1 MTDPLRLSKYR
12 RGFTLVELLVVIAI
26 IGVLIA
32 MLLPAV
38 QSAREAA
45 RRAQCVNNLKQIGLA
60 VHNFADALKTLP
72 PPKALGHTDGAGL
85 VSNGT
90 ADQYRQLGSTFLLLL
105 PYLEEQSLYDTGD
118 PTKDTID
125 PINLPMT
132 AVELPAYLCP
142 SMAMQRGMPMTD
154 CGERLGPGSYLI
166 TSRVRYGKYT
176 ALDGAFRN
184 PPSRMGKRYACN
196 WNQITDGATHTTFA
210 GETDFGFTSYVWDAG
225 CGADGA
231 TKWGDHAWAEGYWF
245 HAWGHTNVDI
255 AYNFNDDRAKWQSN
269 YTATFRSDHPGGVQF
284 VFLDGSVRFVEDAIE
299 REALVAMITRAG
311 AEVP

>member
-1 MTDPLRLSKYR
+1 MIDTNR
-12 RGFTLVELLVVIAI
+12 RAFTLVELLVVIAI
-26 IGVLIA
+26 IGVLVA

-45 RRAQCVNNLKQIGLA
+45 RRTQCVNNLKQIGLA
-60 VHNFADALKTLP
+60 VHNFADAQKTLP
-72 PPKALGHTDGAGL
+72 PPKALGHSDGAGI

-105 PYLEEQSLYDTGD
+105 PYLEEQSLFDTGD

-125 PINLPMT
+125 AVNLPMT
-132 AVELPAYLCP
+132 GAELPAYLCP

-176 ALDGAFRN
+176 ALDGAFLN
-184 PPSRMGKRYACN
+184 PPKHMGQRYRCM
-196 WNQITDGATHTTFA
+196 WSQITDGATHTTFA
-210 GETDFGFTSYVWDAG
+210 GETDYGFTSYIWDSG
-225 CGADGA
+225 CAADGT

-245 HAWGHTNVDI
+245 YAWGHTNVDV

-284 VFLDGSVRFVEDAIE
+284 VFLDGSVRFLEDTIE
-299 REALVAMITRAG
+299 SETLAAMITRAG
-311 AEVP
+311 AEVEQP